1 MNKLIR
7 NIVGFSLKNRFFVF
21 FMTGALVLAGI
32 YSYLN
37 TPLEAFPDVTNTQI
51 IVVTQWNGRSAEEVE
66 RFVTVP
72 IEVAMNSVQRKSNV
86 RSTTMFGLSV
96 MKIIFD
102 DDVDD
107 FFARQQV
114 NNLLRNVSLPDGV
127 EPEIQPPYGPTGEI
141 FRYTLESAQRDS
153 RELLTLQ
160 NWVIDRQ
167 LRAVPGVADIVAFG
181 GRDKIYELRV
191 NPTQLTKYDI
201 TPLEV
206 YQAVT
211 RSNINVGGD
220 VIERNGQA
228 YVVRGLGLLTSIQDI
243 ENILIEE
250 AGGNPVLV
258 KNVAEVAES
267 NLPRV
272 GQVGLDKNDD
282 VVEGI
287 IVMRKGENPSE
298 ILARVKDKI
307 EELNTRVLPS
317 DVKMVTFYDRD
328 NLIEFCTKTVLHNLT
343 EGIVLVTV
351 IVFLFMA
358 DWRTTVIVSI
368 IIPLALLFA
377 FMCLKLRGMSA
388 NLLSMGA
395 VDFGIIIDGA
405 VVMVEGIFVTLDHLA
420 HKNGMAKFNRMS
432 KLGLIR
438 KTGGDLGK
446 AVFFSKL
453 IIITA
458 LLPIFSFQKVEGK
471 MFSPLAWTLG
481 FALLGA
487 LLFTLT
493 LVPVLC
499 SILLKKNVREKNN
512 PLVNFFDRI
521 VMAGFGWCFRHRRIS
536 LVASIC
542 FMGATFFSAS
552 LLGTEFLP
560 QLNEGALWVT
570 AELPMSMSL
579 PESVDMAKTIRED
592 LKKFPEVKQVLSQV
606 GRSNDGTDPNG
617 FYFCQF
623 QVDLKPK
630 DEWSE
635 RRPGRKMSVE
645 ELTDEMDAK
654 LKNYAGVLYNYS
666 QPIIDNVAEAVA
678 GYKASNGIKIFG
690 PDVYELEKYA
700 RQAMEAVKN
709 VEGIK
714 DLGIIRNVGQPEVS
728 VLFHDHKMALYGVST
743 ADAQAVIE
751 MAIGGKTASILYEGE
766 RKFDIRVRFQPEY
779 RKSEEDIMRLMVPT
793 MSGGKIPLKE
803 IATIKQVTG
812 PAFIYRDLNKRFI
825 GVKFSV
831 RGRDLGSTIA
841 EAQRRVREKLTPEK
855 SYSVEWVGEF
865 ENQVRATERLGQVV
879 PISIA
884 AIFVILFITFGNAKD
899 AGLVLLNVP
908 FALIGGILALHVT
921 GMNFGISAGVGFI
934 ALFGICVQ
942 NGVILITVFNS
953 NRQQKMPLDEA
964 IRDGVKSRIRPV
976 VMTALMAAIGL
987 LPAAVSTGIGSETQK
1002 PLAIVVIGGLITA
1015 TILTLLV
1022 FPIIYRMF
1030 YRRDTTH
1037 KPKLVTVPIEAH

>member
-1 MNKLIR
+1 MNKFIR
-7 NIVGFSLKNRFFVF
+7 DIVGFSLKNRFFIV
-21 FMTGALVLAGI
+21 FMTLGLIIAGI
-32 YSYLN
+32 VSYLN

-51 IVVTQWNGRSAEEVE
+51 IVVTEWNGRSAEEIE

-72 IEVAMNSVQRKSNV
+72 IEISMSSVQRKTNV
-86 RSTTMFGLSV
+86 RSITMFGLSII
-96 MKIIFD
+96 KIIFE

-114 NNLLRNVSLPDGV
+114 NNQLRTVSLPDGV
-127 EPEIQPPYGPTGEI
+127 DPDVQPPYGPTGEI
-141 FRYTLESAQRDS
+141 FRFTLKSPSRDS
-153 RELLTLQ
+153 RELLTLH

-167 LRAVPGVADIVAFG
+167 LRSVSGVADVVAFG
-181 GRDKIYELRV
+181 GREKSYEIRV
-191 NPTQLTKYDI
+191 NPTQLAKYDI

-228 YVVRGLGLLTSIQDI
+228 YVVRGIGLLTSIQDI
-243 ENILIEE
+243 ENLIVEDLD
-250 AGGNPVLV
+250 GNPVLV
-258 KNVAEVAES
+258 KNVADVAES

-272 GQVGLDKNDD
+272 GQVGLNDDDD

-287 IVMRKGENPSE
+287 VVMRKNENPSE
-298 ILARVKDKI
+298 VLKRVKDKI
-307 EELNTRVLPS
+307 DELNTRILPS

-328 NLIEFCTKTVLHNLT
+328 NLISFCTKTVLHNLT
-343 EGIVLVTV
+343 EGIILVTV

-377 FMCLKLRGMSA
+377 FMCLRLRGMSA

-405 VVMVEGIFVTLDHLA
+405 VVMVEGIFVSLDHLS
-420 HKNGMAKFNRMS
+420 HKVGMPRFNKMS
-432 KLGLIR
+432 KLGLIK
-438 KTGGDLGK
+438 KTGGELGK

-493 LVPVLC
+493 LVPLLC
-499 SILLKKNVREKNN
+499 SILLRKNVRERNN
-512 PLVNFFDRI
+512 PLVNFFNRI
-521 VMAGFGWCFRHRRIS
+521 VMAGFTACFNNRRLS
-536 LVASIC
+536 LLASVA
-542 FMGATFFSAS
+542 FMAITFLSAS

-560 QLNEGALWVT
+560 TLNEGALWVE
-570 AELPMSMSL
+570 AKLPMSSSL
-579 PESVDMAKTIRED
+579 NQTVSMVRVLRQKLMD
-592 LKKFPEVKQVLSQV
+592 FPEVNGVLSQT
-606 GRSNDGTDPNG
+606 GRSNDGTDPSG
-617 FYFCQF
+617 FYYVQM
-623 QVDLKPK
+623 QVNLKPK
-630 DEWSE
+630 DDWK
-635 RRPGRKMSVE
+635 RNIT
-645 ELTDEMDAK
+645 TDQLIEEMDGR
-654 LKNYAGVLYNYS
+654 LKQFQGINYNYS

-678 GYKASNGIKIFG
+678 GMNASN
-690 PDVYELEKYA
+690 
-700 RQAMEAVKN
+700 AVKIYGDDLN
-709 VEGIK
+709 TLNKLANTVLASIRDVPGVKDVGI
-714 DLGIIRNVGQPEVS
+714 LRNIGQPEIS
-728 VLFHDHKMALYGVST
+728 VLFDDRKMALYGVST
-743 ADAQAVIE
+743 ADVQAVIE

-766 RKFDIRVRFQPEY
+766 RKFDIRVRYGESY
-779 RKSEEDIMRLMVPT
+779 RRTEEDIMRLMVPT
-793 MSGGKIPLKE
+793 LRGSKIPLRE
-803 IATIKQVTG
+803 IASIREVTG
-812 PAFIYRDLNKRFI
+812 PAFVYRDNNKRFI

-831 RGRDLGSTIA
+831 RERDLGSTIA
-841 EAQRRVREKLTPEK
+841 DAQQRVNATLKNLPK
-855 SYSVEWVGEF
+855 GYSVNWTGEF
-865 ENQVRATERLGQVV
+865 ENQVRATKRLGQVV
-879 PISIA
+879 PMSLA
-884 AIFVILFITFGNAKD
+884 AIFVILFILFGNVKD
-899 AGLVLLNVP
+899 AGLVLINVP
-908 FALIGGILALHVT
+908 FALIGGILALHIT

-942 NGVILITVFNS
+942 NGVILITVFNK
-953 NRQQKMPLDEA
+953 NRQAKMPLDEA
-964 IRDGVKSRIRPV
+964 IREGVLSRIRPV

-1015 TILTLLV
+1015 TVLTLLI
-1022 FPIIYRMF
+1022 FPIIYRIF
-1030 YRRDTTH
+1030 YRRETA
-1037 KPKLVTVPIEAH
+1037 KKEKRWVLVEE